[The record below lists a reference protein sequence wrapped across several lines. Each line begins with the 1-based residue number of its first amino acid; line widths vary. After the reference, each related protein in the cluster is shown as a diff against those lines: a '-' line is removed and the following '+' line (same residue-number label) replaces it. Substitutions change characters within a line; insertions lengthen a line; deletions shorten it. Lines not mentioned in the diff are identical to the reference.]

1 MNSDKSSASL
11 YTSAESNLGG
21 RILGKVEKDRFFALS
36 GKVGDRAG
44 LCPQNPLGKIVRS
57 FIVIV
62 QRGSDQLED
71 VLLVGWW

>member
-1 MNSDKSSASL
+1 M
-11 YTSAESNLGG
+11 
-21 RILGKVEKDRFFALS
+21 GKVEKDRFFALS

-44 LCPQNPLGKIVRS
+44 LCPQNPLRKIVRS